1 MHAIRTTTAV
11 AVAAAV
17 AALTAGCGGSGHSAG
32 PAAAGSPAAAGQ
44 SVTTPAPGSDNGV
57 AGRSAEEILQQS
69 VQALT
74 DAHAVRAVGTVGGEG
89 QAITMDLRLD
99 TAGNC
104 TGTLGQA
111 GVGSFQVV
119 KAGQEL
125 WVKPDQ
131 AFWQSH
137 GGSALADAVGDRY
150 LKTTSDDPDFG
161 DIAGLCDL
169 GALADQLGS
178 TASDLAKG
186 ATSTVQGRPAI
197 ALTRGT
203 DSGTATLY
211 VATDGSPVPLRLE
224 QSVGAVEFSE
234 FGTPVP
240 SATPG
245 PDQSVDID
253 QLQPEAGPTTI

>member
-1 MHAIRTTTAV
+1 MHAIRTTTAM
-11 AVAAAV
+11 AGAAAAV
-17 AALTAGCGGSGHSAG
+17 AALTAGCGSGHSTG
-32 PAAAGSPAAAGQ
+32 PGAAGSPAAA
-44 SVTTPAPGSDNGV
+44 TATATAPAPGTDNGV
-57 AGRSAEEILQQS
+57 AGRPADEILRQS

-74 DAHAVRAVGTVGGEG
+74 DAHAVRAVGTVGGDG
-89 QAITMDLRLD
+89 PAITIDLRLD

-104 TGTLGQA
+104 TGTLGQS

-119 KAGQEL
+119 KAGQQL

-137 GGSALADAVGDRY
+137 GGAALADAVGDRY

-178 TASDLAKG
+178 AASDLAKG
-186 ATSTVQGRPAI
+186 ATSTVQGRPAV
-197 ALTRGT
+197 ALTRST

-211 VATDGSPVPLRLE
+211 VATSGPPVPLRLE
-224 QSVGAVEFSE
+224 QSVGAVDFSD

-245 PDQSVDID
+245 PDQSMDID
-253 QLQPEAGPTTI
+253 QLQPEASPTTV